1 MEWEI
6 YKEKVLIKE
15 VTVENGKIKLI
26 SEKTDRGVGVRVI
39 SDGRVG
45 FASGSDEKRVMEKAL
60 EISKISEESL
70 SSFAFPEKIKKVKTF
85 DKRVNQI
92 DESDLKDFGEIL
104 AQDNVASAQFSVE
117 IVERE
122 ISNSNGID
130 LRECESYI
138 SVMVEAIYDKGSA
151 YEFQDARRL
160 FDPEPFVERA
170 LELAKI
176 DSKAEKLESG
186 FYTVILSPIAIDQL
200 LSNTLYPAFYY
211 ENIKRGRSRINEIKE
226 LSKVSLIDNP
236 LIDFGL
242 NSCSF
247 DDEGVASRK
256 TVLVEKGVV
265 KGYLS
270 DLKGE
275 KSTGNGFRDGYDS
288 YPSTAPT
295 NIVIEFEEK
304 GEPEGIYIHSF
315 IGSHTSNYVSGDF
328 SVEIMNAVHDG
339 KGIKGAMIYGNIY
352 EFLNKISHIG
362 REKRQVGFTLTPEIV
377 FENVRIL

>member
-6 YKEKVLIKE
+6 YKERVFIKE

-26 SEKTDRGVGVRVI
+26 SEKMDEGVGIRVI
-39 SDGRVG
+39 SNGRVG
-45 FASGSDEKRVMEKAL
+45 FASGSDEERIMEKAL
-60 EISKISEESL
+60 ELSKISEESL
-70 SSFAFPEKIKKVKTF
+70 KNFAFPEKIKKVETF
-85 DKRVNQI
+85 DRRVEQI

-122 ISNSNGID
+122 IRNSNGVD
-130 LRECESYI
+130 LRERESYV
-138 SVMVEAIYDKGSA
+138 SVMVGAVYDGGSA
-151 YEFQDARRL
+151 YEFQEDRKL

-176 DSKAEKLESG
+176 DSRAEKIESG
-186 FYTVILSPIAIDQL
+186 FYTVTLSPIAIDQL
-200 LSNTLYPAFYY
+200 LSNALYPAFYY

-226 LSKVSLIDNP
+226 FSKVSLIDNP

-247 DDEGVASRK
+247 DDEGVASK
-256 TVLVEKGVV
+256 ETTLVEKGVA

-275 KSTGNGFRDGYDS
+275 IKTGNGFRDGYDS
-288 YPSTAPT
+288 YPSISPT

-352 EFLNKISHIG
+352 EFLDKISHVG
-362 REKRQVGFTLTPEIV
+362 KEKRQIGFTLTPEIV

>member
-45 FASGSDEKRVMEKAL
+45 FASGSDEKKVMEKAL
-60 EISKISEESL
+60 EMSKISEESL

-122 ISNSNGID
+122 IRNSNGID

-151 YEFQDARRL
+151 YEFQDARRGSL
-160 FDPEPFVERA
+160 TPNR
-170 LELAKI
+170 
-176 DSKAEKLESG
+176 
-186 FYTVILSPIAIDQL
+186 L
-200 LSNTLYPAFYY
+200 L
-211 ENIKRGRSRINEIKE
+211 KE
-226 LSKVSLIDNP
+226 LWNLP
-236 LIDFGL
+236 
-242 NSCSF
+242 
-247 DDEGVASRK
+247 
-256 TVLVEKGVV
+256 
-265 KGYLS
+265 
-270 DLKGE
+270 
-275 KSTGNGFRDGYDS
+275 KSIAKLRNW
-288 YPSTAPT
+288 
-295 NIVIEFEEK
+295 K
-304 GEPEGIYIHSF
+304 
-315 IGSHTSNYVSGDF
+315 
-328 SVEIMNAVHDG
+328 AV
-339 KGIKGAMIYGNIY
+339 
-352 EFLNKISHIG
+352 
-362 REKRQVGFTLTPEIV
+362 FTP
-377 FENVRIL
+377 

>member
-1 MEWEI
+1 MKWEI
-6 YKEKVLIKE
+6 YKERVFIKE

-26 SEKTDRGVGVRVI
+26 SEKTDEGVGIRVI
-39 SDGRVG
+39 SNGRVG
-45 FASGSDEKRVMEKAL
+45 FASGSDEERIMEKAL
-60 EISKISEESL
+60 ELSKISEESL
-70 SSFAFPEKIKKVKTF
+70 KNFAFPEKIKKVETF
-85 DKRVNQI
+85 DRRVEQI

-122 ISNSNGID
+122 IRNSNGVD
-130 LRECESYI
+130 LRERESYV
-138 SVMVEAIYDKGSA
+138 SVMVEAVYDGGSA
-151 YEFQDARRL
+151 YEFQEDRKL
-160 FDPEPFVERA
+160 FDPEPFVERS

-176 DSKAEKLESG
+176 DSRAEKIESG
-186 FYTVILSPIAIDQL
+186 FYTVTLSPIAIDQL
-200 LSNTLYPAFYY
+200 LSNALYPAFYY

-226 LSKVSLIDNP
+226 FSKVSLIDNP

-247 DDEGVASRK
+247 DDEGVASK
-256 TVLVEKGVV
+256 ETTLVEKGVA

-275 KSTGNGFRDGYDS
+275 IKTGNGFRDGYDS
-288 YPSTAPT
+288 YPSISPT

-352 EFLNKISHIG
+352 EFLDKISHVG
-362 REKRQVGFTLTPEIV
+362 KEKRQIGFTLTPEIV